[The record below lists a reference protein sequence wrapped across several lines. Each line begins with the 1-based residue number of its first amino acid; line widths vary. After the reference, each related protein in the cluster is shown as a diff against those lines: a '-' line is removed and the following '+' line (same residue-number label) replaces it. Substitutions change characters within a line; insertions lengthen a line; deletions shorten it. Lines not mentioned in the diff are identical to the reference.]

1 MSHCESV
8 DSSILDTTVESWER
22 HFVVNARVVWLL
34 VKAFAERLRAET
46 TTEAR
51 GRIVALT
58 SEHATHNLPC
68 GASKGALDRV
78 VVAAAVELASRD
90 IRANVIN
97 PGPIDTGW
105 MTPQIREALLA
116 QTPAGWLGTPADPA
130 DLVRFN
136 RKTHRPSLDS
146 PVTGALR
153 LGPAARAVGRAEMCT
168 LLPSAIMIWPVL
180 SWQIQNRARTAH
192 RSSHPPIGQH
202 QNIRSCCSPSVPN
215 ADLAWLIVR
224 CGAVQSGVRD
234 PVILDASYVT
244 CAGGARLRFG
254 LPPLLCSIGAPSDTE
269 DAQVAA

>member
-58 SEHATHNLPC
+58 SEHARHNLPC

-105 MTPQIREALLA
+105 MTRRSA
-116 QTPAGWLGTPADPA
+116 
-130 DLVRFN
+130 
-136 RKTHRPSLDS
+136 RPYW
-146 PVTGALR
+146 R
-153 LGPAARAVGRAEMCT
+153 
-168 LLPSAIMIWPVL
+168 
-180 SWQIQNRARTAH
+180 
-192 RSSHPPIGQH
+192 
-202 QNIRSCCSPSVPN
+202 
-215 ADLAWLIVR
+215 
-224 CGAVQSGVRD
+224 
-234 PVILDASYVT
+234 
-244 CAGGARLRFG
+244 RLRPDGWERLLTPPTWFASTAKLTG
-254 LPPLLCSIGAPSDTE
+254 HPLTLPLREP
-269 DAQVAA
+269 